1 MWRKLINYAQ
11 NQVSA
16 KYFRRG
22 AKSRLTNAPLISPL
36 YTRLMY
42 LCICMYLCKFHM
54 IVSSMYVREVREQFC
69 SLHPVHNI
77 CWVCNKRFATSA
89 PSSFSLYVHPIISG
103 VITYP
108 EVVGLPSVNAV
119 SGADDVVLVH

>member
-1 MWRKLINYAQ
+1 MYAKFANNFVHCTLCTTFAGYVINALQ
-11 NQVSA
+11 
-16 KYFRRG
+16 
-22 AKSRLTNAPLISPL
+22 PP
-36 YTRLMY
+36 
-42 LCICMYLCKFHM
+42 
-54 IVSSMYVREVREQFC
+54 
-69 SLHPVHNI
+69 P
-77 CWVCNKRFATSA
+77 